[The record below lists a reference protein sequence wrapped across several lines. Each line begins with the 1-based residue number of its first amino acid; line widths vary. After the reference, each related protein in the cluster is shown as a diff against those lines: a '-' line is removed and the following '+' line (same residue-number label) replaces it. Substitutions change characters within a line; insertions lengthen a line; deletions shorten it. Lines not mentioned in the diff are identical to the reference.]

1 MQSKTI
7 QLNSLFDKWEQTV
20 SEYKGKFVRDGI
32 INENLYQ
39 IASTKILF
47 ITKEPNNPKE
57 ESGDFREWWKNEIKY
72 AFSYRLAEW
81 SYGLLNNFP
90 EYDEV
95 WKEKQT
101 HNAIQQIA
109 FLNIKKSGGGGNS
122 ELKRMSE
129 HLKMNFDFL
138 HKQIEIIDPEILIL
152 GLSWN
157 KLRDGLFPNIKWEKS
172 GYDILIGKHNK
183 SKVIDY
189 YHPSS
194 RTAPAAS
201 YSLLQNIVLSDK
213 FKSL

>member
-7 QLNSLFDKWEQTV
+7 QLNSLFNEWEQTV

-32 INENLYQ
+32 VNENLYQ

-47 ITKEPNNPKE
+47 ITKEPNNPNE
-57 ESGDFREWWKNEIKY
+57 EAGDFREWWRDKIKY
-72 AFSYRLAEW
+72 AFSCRLEEW

-95 WKEKQT
+95 WKEKRT

-109 FLNIKKSGGGGNS
+109 FMNIKKSGGGGNS
-122 ELKRMSE
+122 ELNRMME

-138 HKQIEIIDPEILIL
+138 QREIEIIDPDIIIT
-152 GLSWN
+152 GTTWN
-157 KLRDGLFPNIKWEKS
+157 KLRNGLFPEIKWQNS
-172 GYDILIGKHNK
+172 GYDIAIGRYKK
-183 SKVIDY
+183 AKVIDY

-194 RTAPAAS
+194 RTPPAAS
-201 YSLLQNIVLSDK
+201 YSLLQNIFSSDK
-213 FKSL
+213 FKKI